1 MNRLIFLCILVFL
14 SSIAYAEIPQDIL
27 TKLNSENID
36 DRLDACLVLG
46 RLGNQEAIPLLQEKL
61 RDSSMLVRHS
71 AANALARIGG
81 PEVNAIFKGMV
92 ASESTENKRIGLAG
106 LAMTGDP
113 GSIELVIKELD
124 NPDWQVRWSAV
135 YALGEW
141 GYRPALAKLN
151 EMAQNDSHKD
161 SATGEYTI
169 RKRAEDVCKKILC
182 SIEWYRSFKDAQLLS
197 QKLQK
202 PIWVYWYIE
211 DNDLCKKMDEI
222 FFSTDVSDISQ
233 SFICVRLDAAKDPES
248 VLKYDVGAVPCI
260 ILLDKEDNEI
270 DRIMG
275 VVSREDLIGRLKKAV
290 EGKGTPK
297 QWKANLVNNPNDVE
311 SAWHLAEFYLDN
323 ARIQDAIPL
332 LENIVKYDIQNQ
344 SGYVDNA
351 LFALGYSLGAIGN
364 YSKASEILE
373 QLRNQYPSFKDMD
386 KALYCLGLDYLSINK
401 PNKAKEVFAE
411 LVDVYSASSV
421 VKPAKEILGK
431 L

>member
-1 MNRLIFLCILVFL
+1 MIRVIFLCLLIFL
-14 SSIAYAEIPQDIL
+14 SSGVYAEVPQEIL
-27 TKLNSENID
+27 NKINSENVD
-36 DRLDACLVLG
+36 DRLDACLMLG
-46 RLGNQEAIPLLQEKL
+46 RLGSQDAIPLLQDKL
-61 RDSSMLVRHS
+61 RDGSMLVRHS

-92 ASESTENKRIGLAG
+92 ASESIEKKRIGLAG

-113 GSIELVIKELD
+113 GSIEIVMKELD
-124 NPDWQVRWSAV
+124 NSDWQVRWSAV

-141 GYRPALAKLN
+141 GYRPALSKLN
-151 EMAQNDSHKD
+151 EIAQNDPHKD

-169 RKRAEDVCKKILC
+169 RKRAEEVCKKILC
-182 SIEWYRSFKDAQLLS
+182 SIEWYRNLRDAQFLAE
-197 QKLQK
+197 KLQK
-202 PIWVYWYIE
+202 PVWAYWYIE
-211 DNDLCKKMDEI
+211 DNDLCKKMDET
-222 FFSTDVSDISQ
+222 FFSTEVSDISQ
-233 SFICVRLDAAKDPES
+233 SFICVRIDGAKDSES

-275 VVSREDLIGRLKKAV
+275 VVSRENLISRMKKVV

-297 QWKANLVNNPNDVE
+297 QWKENIAKNQNDIE

-332 LENIVKYDIQNQ
+332 LENVVKYDVQNQ

-351 LFALGYSLGAIGN
+351 LFALGYSLGAIGKYAN
-364 YSKASEILE
+364 AVGVLE
-373 QLRNQYPSFKDMD
+373 DLKTRYPSFKDMD

-401 PNKAKEVFAE
+401 PKKAKEIFTE
-411 LVDVYSASSV
+411 LVDVYSESSV